1 MSKEH
6 EQATAESR
14 RGASDG
20 SASVA
25 SNCCGE
31 PPRYVRSF
39 GRWKLMCGRC
49 GRNSSLG
56 IYLPTIARAI
66 TVWNTLEEPWDE
78 KPNNQGQPQP
88 PKAGLADRKDK

>member
-1 MSKEH
+1 MSAQETSPI
-6 EQATAESR
+6 ANDAA
-14 RGASDG
+14 GAHSLHRTG

-66 TVWNTLEEPWDE
+66 AVWNTLEEPWDE
-78 KPNNQGQPQP
+78 KPNAALSGAEMKP
-88 PKAGLADRKDK
+88 